1 MFRTFWHDLLLPLL
15 RRPALVQAAALCWR
29 PGPDGPEILLITS
42 RDTGRWVVP
51 KGWLK
56 KGMDGA
62 GTAAEE
68 AWEEAGV
75 ITEQPLRP
83 LGAFRYMK
91 TMRSG
96 LPLNVRCQLFA
107 LRVARLDEDF
117 PERDERSLAWMSP
130 DEAARSVREPDLAA
144 LIRDFRLTGKD

>member
-1 MFRTFWHDLLLPLL
+1 MFRNFWHELVLPLF
-15 RRPALVQAAALCWR
+15 RRPAHLQAAALCWR
-29 PGPDGPEILLITS
+29 SGPTGPEVLLITS

-75 ITEQPLRP
+75 ITERPLRP
-83 LGAFRYMK
+83 LGAFHYMK
-91 TMRSG
+91 QMDG
-96 LPLNVRCQLFA
+96 GMPLNVRCQVFA
-107 LRVARLDEDF
+107 MHVARLEADF
-117 PERDERSLAWMSP
+117 PERAERKREWMSTG
-130 DEAARSVREPDLAA
+130 EAAQSVREPDLAA
-144 LIRDFRLTGKD
+144 LIRCFRPETKD